1 MPSAAIGPDW
11 WFPQSVA
18 SGDPRPDSLV
28 FWTRVVPTAVVNAT
42 DVTTTSTAI
51 RLLVSSSDE
60 SGKLG
65 TNTALNGTIVADV
78 TVPAYAD
85 FDGTVRHKL
94 TGLNPNTTYFFQF
107 VAGDV
112 RSRVGR
118 VKTAQAESS
127 SNNVKFAF
135 MSCQDW
141 SDNHWGAFS
150 QIVTDDGA
158 GSTPSLDFVVHLGDY
173 IYETDSAT
181 TAEALH
187 VPVVL
192 PSGGDFAATRDDYR
206 YLYKLYRS
214 DSRIQAFHER
224 FPMVAVWDDHEFS
237 DDSWQASETYTNANN
252 SQPNR
257 RRNANQAW
265 FEFMP
270 ADIVFSETDSSFQNI
285 RIYRDLKFGTVVHLV
300 MTDERLYRTD
310 HLIAESTT
318 RNGVELGRINSRYL
332 APEATLK
339 LLENLKSPGLP
350 AGSPT
355 AHREA

>member
-1 MPSAAIGPDW
+1 MKRRDFLKMGSFMTVSVAAIGVTGCSLSVDGDDDANQTGTVNRPMPSAATGANW

-18 SGDPRPDSLV
+18 SGDPRPDSVV
-28 FWTRVVPTAVVNAT
+28 FWTRVVPSTGATAT
-42 DVTTTSTAI
+42 DPTAVTTTSTAI

-60 SGKLG
+60 SAKLG

-94 TGLNPNTTYFFQF
+94 TELTPNTTYFFQF
-107 VAGDV
+107 VAGDA
-112 RSRVGR
+112 RSKVGR
-118 VKTAQAESS
+118 VKTAQAESA

-187 VPVVL
+187 TPVSL
-192 PSGGDFAATRDDYR
+192 PSGGEFAATRDDYR

-214 DSRIQAFHER
+214 DTRIQAFHER
-224 FPMVAVWDDHEFS
+224 FPM
-237 DDSWQASETYTNANN
+237 
-252 SQPNR
+252 
-257 RRNANQAW
+257 
-265 FEFMP
+265 
-270 ADIVFSETDSSFQNI
+270 
-285 RIYRDLKFGTVVHLV
+285 
-300 MTDERLYRTD
+300 
-310 HLIAESTT
+310 
-318 RNGVELGRINSRYL
+318 
-332 APEATLK
+332 
-339 LLENLKSPGLP
+339 
-350 AGSPT
+350 
-355 AHREA
+355 